1 MSDTS
6 AMAYSK
12 GQKQRSSVK
21 KGVLRNFAEFTG
33 KHLCQSLFLNKVP
46 GLRPA
51 TLLKKK
57 LQHIFCEFCEILK
70 NTFFFTEHLQWLL
83 LKGRYLQNQLK
94 NLSLILR
101 NPFSYG
107 AHFQNRFTEPVEYGT
122 AKYCYRKILEFRG
135 LTQFSSR

>member
-21 KGVLRNFAEFTG
+21 EGVLRNFAEFTG
-33 KHLCQSLFLNKVP
+33 KHLCQSLFFNEVP

-57 LQHIFCEFCEILK
+57 LWHIFCELCEILTPPVAASK
-70 NTFFFTEHLQWLL
+70 RKVFTELV
-83 LKGRYLQNQLK
+83 KKPIINFTK
-94 NLSLILR
+94 PFFLR
-101 NPFSYG
+101 SPFS
-107 AHFQNRFTEPVEYGT
+107 
-122 AKYCYRKILEFRG
+122 K
-135 LTQFSSR
+135 

>member
-21 KGVLRNFAEFTG
+21 EGVLRNFAEFTG
-33 KHLCQSLFLNKVP
+33 KHLCQSLFFNKVP
-46 GLRPA
+46 GLRLA

-57 LQHIFCEFCEILK
+57 LWHILLWILRNFK
-70 NTFFFTEHLQWLL
+70 EHFFFTEHLQWLP
-83 LKGRYLQNQLK
+83 LKGSYLQNWSR

-101 NPFSYG
+101 NPFPYG
-107 AHFQNRFTEPVEYGT
+107 AHSQNRFIEPVEYGT
-122 AKYCYRKILEFRG
+122 VKYCYRKILEFRG
-135 LTQFSSR
+135 LT